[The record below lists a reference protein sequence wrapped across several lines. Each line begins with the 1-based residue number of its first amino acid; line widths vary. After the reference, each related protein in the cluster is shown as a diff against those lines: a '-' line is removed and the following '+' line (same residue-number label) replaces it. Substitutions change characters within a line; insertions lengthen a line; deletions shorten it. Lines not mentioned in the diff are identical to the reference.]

1 MTQSV
6 VSVIGQTALIENVA
20 GVVITDPV
28 DDGTGTGT
36 FVRAIRVFGQP
47 FGVNGPAIIE
57 VQIKSTTK
65 ANIQIV
71 TPTLTF

>member
-1 MTQSV
+1 MTQSIV
-6 VSVIGQTALIENVA
+6 TTVGQTVEILSVD

-28 DDGTGTGT
+28 DDGTGTNT
-36 FVRAIRVFGQP
+36 WVRSIRIFGEP
-47 FGVNGPAIIE
+47 GGVDSAPIIE
-57 VQIKSTTK
+57 VRIKSTTK